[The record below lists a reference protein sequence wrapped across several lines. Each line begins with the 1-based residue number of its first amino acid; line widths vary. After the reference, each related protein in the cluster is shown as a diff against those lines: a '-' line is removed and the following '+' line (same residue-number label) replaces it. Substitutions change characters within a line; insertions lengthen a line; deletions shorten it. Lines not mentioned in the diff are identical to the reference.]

1 LTEADNENQSFD
13 VLLVG
18 TNCHTN
24 ALWGTPFCFN
34 SQNMDYPFGAF
45 KNVKNGGRVIVMG
58 DGMVSLYMT
67 SWKGVDDY
75 QCAEFMHD
83 VFRWLLHESE

>member
-1 LTEADNENQSFD
+1 MREQGYAEKLVSPTRTTG
-13 VLLVG
+13 VLRRQAMRI
-18 TNCHTN
+18 N
-24 ALWGTPFCFN
+24 P
-34 SQNMDYPFGAF
+34 
-45 KNVKNGGRVIVMG
+45 KNGGRVIVMG

-83 VFRWLLHESE
+83 VFRWLLHETD

>member
-1 LTEADNENQSFD
+1 MQAMRIN
-13 VLLVG
+13 
-18 TNCHTN
+18 
-24 ALWGTPFCFN
+24 P
-34 SQNMDYPFGAF
+34 
-45 KNVKNGGRVIVMG
+45 KNGGRVIVMG